1 LYNNYGDNMSIK
13 RFIDAQKKDYE
24 MAYSEISEGYK
35 RSHYMWYIFPQL
47 KDLGST
53 STSKYYGIRDLE
65 EAKEYMDNEYL
76 RNNLIKI
83 SKVLLKL
90 GTNNPKDIFGH
101 IDSIKL
107 KSSMTLFELVS
118 DDDVFSKVLDKYYD
132 GVRDEL
138 TLNLVNRK

>member
-1 LYNNYGDNMSIK
+1 MSIK

>member
-1 LYNNYGDNMSIK
+1 MGIK
-13 RFIDAQKKDYE
+13 RFIDAQKRDYE
-24 MAYSEISEGYK
+24 MAFSEISEGHK
-35 RSHYMWYIFPQL
+35 KNHYMWYIFPQL

-53 STSKYYGIRDLE
+53 STSKYYGIRDIE

-76 RNNLIKI
+76 RNNLINI
-83 SKVLLKL
+83 SKVLLTL

-107 KSSMTLFELVS
+107 RSSMTLFELVS

-132 GVRDEL
+132 GVRDEI
-138 TLNLVNRK
+138 TLNLINRK

>member
-1 LYNNYGDNMSIK
+1 MGIK
-13 RFIDAQKKDYE
+13 RFIDAQKRDYE
-24 MAYSEISEGYK
+24 MAFSLICEGHK
-35 RSHYMWYIFPQL
+35 RNHYMWYIFPQL

-53 STSKYYGIRDLE
+53 STSKYYGIRDIE

-76 RNNLIKI
+76 RNNLINI
-83 SKVLLKL
+83 SKVLLTL

-107 KSSMTLFELVS
+107 RSSMTLFELVS

-132 GVRDEL
+132 GVRDEI
-138 TLNLVNRK
+138 TLNLINRK

>member
-1 LYNNYGDNMSIK
+1 MGIK
-13 RFIDAQKKDYE
+13 RFIDAQKRDYE
-24 MAYSEISEGYK
+24 MAFSEISEGHK
-35 RSHYMWYIFPQL
+35 RNHYMWYIFPQL

-53 STSKYYGIRDLE
+53 STSKYYGIRDIE

-76 RNNLIKI
+76 RNNLINI
-83 SKVLLKL
+83 SKVLLTL

-107 KSSMTLFELVS
+107 RSSMTLFELVS

-132 GVRDEL
+132 GVRDEI
-138 TLNLVNRK
+138 TLNLINRK

>member
-1 LYNNYGDNMSIK
+1 MSVK
-13 RFIDAQKKDYE
+13 RFIDAQESDYE
-24 MAYSEISEGYK
+24 RAYLEISEGHK

-47 KDLGST
+47 KELGST

-76 RNNLIKI
+76 RNNLINI
-83 SKVLLKL
+83 SKVLLTL

-118 DDDVFSKVLDKYYD
+118 DNDVFSKVLDKYYD